1 MGALKRLMLRAWV
14 ILVAAIP
21 TTASA
26 AWPER
31 IITLVAPFPAG
42 GNADAVARILADGL
56 QPILGQPVIVENR
69 PGAGGMSGSS
79 SVAKSRPDG
88 YTFLLGALA
97 NVLNEHLYKQKPF
110 DLRKDLAPVSQVVSV
125 PNYFAATPGL
135 GINTL
140 ADLVARAKAKPGQLT
155 CATSGAGTSG
165 HIACEMFKRG
175 ADVNVLIV
183 PYRGGAPAITDVMAG
198 HTDFLAVNEAL
209 PFIRDNRLKGLAI
222 TSPDRSPLA
231 PELPPA
237 AETIRGFNLVSW
249 YGVFAPAGTPPEI
262 VAKVSTAIA
271 ATLKSQQSRDRLT
284 ILGATPVES
293 SPKEF
298 EDFLAQESV
307 RWETIIKE
315 MSIALD

>member
-1 MGALKRLMLRAWV
+1 MRALKRLMARACV
-14 ILVAAIP
+14 VLVAAIP
-21 TTASA
+21 MTASA

-31 IITLVAPFPAG
+31 MITLVAPFPAG

-56 QPILGQPVIVENR
+56 EPILGRPVIVENR

-79 SVAKSRPDG
+79 SVAKSKPDG

-97 NVLNEHLYKQKPF
+97 NVLNEYLYKQKPF
-110 DLRKDLAPVSQVVSV
+110 DLRKDLDPVSQVVSV
-125 PNYFAATPGL
+125 PNYFAATPSL
-135 GINTL
+135 DLNTL
-140 ADLVARAKAKPGQLT
+140 ADLVARAKTKSGQMT
-155 CATSGAGTSG
+155 CATSGVGTSG

-175 ADVNVLIV
+175 AAVNVLIV
-183 PYRGGAPAITDVMAG
+183 PYRGGAPAINDVMAG

-222 TSPDRSPLA
+222 TSLDRSPLA

-237 AETIRGFNLVSW
+237 AETIPGFNIVSW

-262 VAKVSTAIA
+262 IAKVSAAIA
-271 ATLKSQQSRDRLT
+271 ATIKSQQSRDRLT

-293 SPKEF
+293 SPREF
-298 EDFLAQESV
+298 ADFLTQESV
-307 RWETIIKE
+307 RWEKIIKE
-315 MSIALD
+315 LNITLD